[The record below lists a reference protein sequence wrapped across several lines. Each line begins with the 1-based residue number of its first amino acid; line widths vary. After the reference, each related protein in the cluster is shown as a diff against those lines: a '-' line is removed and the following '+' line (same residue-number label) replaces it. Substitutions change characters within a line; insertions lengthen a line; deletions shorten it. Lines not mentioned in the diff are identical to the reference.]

1 MAEVNLAPEAG
12 GSFEIVITSASGAST
27 VLGTIPAGRTIT
39 SYRVEVETAFDGT
52 PDSEISVGTTGDPE
66 LLLEEVEIDSVET
79 FGFLNP
85 NPLRVGTD
93 TILRVFFTANGATVG
108 SARVTV
114 SFTGEEGN

>member
-39 SYRVEVETAFDGT
+39 SYRVEVETAFDGS
-52 PDSEISVGTTGDPE
+52 PSSEISVGTSGDPE
-66 LLLEEVEIDSVET
+66 LLLEEVDVDSEET
-79 FGFLNP
+79 FGFQNP
-85 NPLRVGTD
+85 NPLRVGSD
-93 TILRVFFTANGATVG
+93 TALEVFYTANGATVG